1 MSKFEQIHETV
12 LRDIVDIVSDVKDAK
27 GIDLF
32 SNTKSFKSINTATSG
47 LVLVFPV
54 LCSST
59 IQLSNAAMITKA
71 IERRATS
78 LLQMLFSA
86 ISITNATD
94 AMEYVKQVHTNLY
107 IDDHMTVD
115 SFIDA
120 IDKYV
125 VNANESCVVDRSMY
139 EAVKA
144 DLKNLN
150 YFLPSSISETS
161 LNDFKIST
169 INGSRRI
176 IQEKRGDHPA
186 DLRKTAAEG
195 FGKQLLDQDVKKANE
210 IQPTQVV
217 IHFTSCGI
225 EGEPVNTSAVV
236 GVKAKLYPIDSMDII
251 NRLKIKNQDNNGF
264 NKFLRAATREI
275 SFWKDFVFAI
285 DKAKIDA
292 ISNSKRGSSS
302 KFWKVL
308 ERRALKSKVRRAI
321 RSTNDA
327 TAISTLVVSG
337 EEVEYLKKMEN
348 IDISKENIIR
358 PIMESYNLMSVVIV
372 DESLEHA
379 KFLFDTSDDIYETV
393 SFNHLEREASDNSYK
408 KVINLMTKIS
418 R

>member
-1 MSKFEQIHETV
+1 MSKYEQIHETV
-12 LRDIVDIVSDVKDAK
+12 VRDIVDIVADTKD
-27 GIDLF
+27 GFDIF
-32 SNTKSFKSINTATSG
+32 QTGKSFKSINTATSG
-47 LVLVFPV
+47 LILVFPV

-59 IQLSNAAMITKA
+59 IQMANAAMVSKA

-86 ISITNATD
+86 ISITNAKD

-107 IDDHMTVD
+107 IDDHMTID

-125 VNANESCVVDRSMY
+125 VSANESAIIDKTMY
-139 EAVKA
+139 ESVRA

-150 YFLPSSISETS
+150 YFLASSISESS
-161 LNDFKIST
+161 LNDFKITS
-169 INGSRRI
+169 INGSRRVL
-176 IQEKRGDHPA
+176 QEKRGDSRV
-186 DLRKTAAEG
+186 DLGKTASEM
-195 FGKQLLDQDVKKANE
+195 FSKQLLDSDVKKANE
-210 IQPTQVV
+210 LQPTQMV
-217 IHFTSCGI
+217 IHFTSCGM
-225 EGEPVNTSAVV
+225 EGDPVNTSAVI

-251 NRLKIKNQDNNGF
+251 NRIKLKNQDNNGF
-264 NKFLRAATREI
+264 NKFLRASTREI

-308 ERRALKSKVRRAI
+308 ERRALKSKIRRSL
-321 RSTNDA
+321 RGTNDA
-327 TAISTLVVSG
+327 TAITTLVVSG

-348 IDISKENIIR
+348 IDISKESVMR

-372 DESLEHA
+372 DESMENA
-379 KFLFDTSDDIYETV
+379 KFLFDTADDIYETV
-393 SFNHLEREASDNSYK
+393 SFNHLEREASDNNYK
-408 KVINLMTKIS
+408 KVVNLMTKLS

>member
-1 MSKFEQIHETV
+1 MSKYEQIHETV
-12 LRDIVDIVSDVKDAK
+12 VRDICDILVDAK
-27 GIDLF
+27 DGFDLF
-32 SNTKSFKSINTATSG
+32 QTGKSFKSINTATSG
-47 LVLVFPV
+47 LILVFPV

-59 IQLSNAAMITKA
+59 IQMANAAMVSKA

-86 ISITNATD
+86 ISITNAKD

-107 IDDHMTVD
+107 IDDHMTID

-125 VNANESCVVDRSMY
+125 VSANESAIIDKTMY
-139 EAVKA
+139 ESVRA

-150 YFLPSSISETS
+150 YFLASSISESS
-161 LNDFKIST
+161 LNDFKITS
-169 INGSRRI
+169 INGSRRVL
-176 IQEKRGDHPA
+176 QEKRGDDRV
-186 DLRKTAAEG
+186 DLNKTASEM
-195 FGKQLLDQDVKKANE
+195 FSKQLLDSDVKKANE
-210 IQPTQVV
+210 LQPTQMV
-217 IHFTSCGI
+217 IHFTSCGM
-225 EGEPVNTSAVV
+225 EGDPVNTSAVI

-251 NRLKIKNQDNNGF
+251 NRIKLKNQDNNGF
-264 NKFLRAATREI
+264 NKFLRASTREI

-308 ERRALKSKVRRAI
+308 ERRALKSKLRR
-321 RSTNDA
+321 RLRGTNDA
-327 TAISTLVVSG
+327 TAITTLVISG

-348 IDISKENIIR
+348 IDISKESVMR
-358 PIMESYNLMSVVIV
+358 PIMESYNLMGVVIV
-372 DESLEHA
+372 DESMENA
-379 KFLFDTSDDIYETV
+379 KFLFDTADDIYETV
-393 SFNHLEREASDNSYK
+393 SFNHLEREASDNNYK
-408 KVINLMTKIS
+408 KVVNLMTKLS

>member
-1 MSKFEQIHETV
+1 MSKYEQIHETV
-12 LRDIVDIVSDVKDAK
+12 VRDICDIVADAK
-27 GIDLF
+27 DGFDLF
-32 SNTKSFKSINTATSG
+32 QTGKSFKSINTATSG
-47 LVLVFPV
+47 LILVFPV

-59 IQLSNAAMITKA
+59 IQMANAAMVSKA

-86 ISITNATD
+86 ISITNAKD

-107 IDDHMTVD
+107 IDDHMTID

-125 VNANESCVVDRSMY
+125 VSANESAIIDKTMY
-139 EAVKA
+139 ESVRA

-150 YFLPSSISETS
+150 YFLASSISESS
-161 LNDFKIST
+161 LNDFKITS
-169 INGSRRI
+169 INGSRRVL
-176 IQEKRGDHPA
+176 QEKRGDDRV
-186 DLRKTAAEG
+186 DLNKTASEM
-195 FGKQLLDQDVKKANE
+195 FSKQLLDSDVKKANE
-210 IQPTQVV
+210 LQPTQMV
-217 IHFTSCGI
+217 IHFTSCGM
-225 EGEPVNTSAVV
+225 EGDPVNTSAVI

-251 NRLKIKNQDNNGF
+251 NRIKLKNQDNNGF
-264 NKFLRAATREI
+264 NKFLRASTREI

-308 ERRALKSKVRRAI
+308 ERRALKSKLRRSL
-321 RSTNDA
+321 RGTNDA
-327 TAISTLVVSG
+327 TAITTLVISG

-348 IDISKENIIR
+348 IDISKESVMR

-372 DESLEHA
+372 DESMENA
-379 KFLFDTSDDIYETV
+379 KFLFDTADDIYETV
-393 SFNHLEREASDNSYK
+393 SFNHLEREASDNNYK
-408 KVINLMTKIS
+408 KVVNLMTKLS

>member
-1 MSKFEQIHETV
+1 MSKYEQIHETV
-12 LRDIVDIVSDVKDAK
+12 VRDICDIVVDAK
-27 GIDLF
+27 DGFDLF
-32 SNTKSFKSINTATSG
+32 QTGKSFKSINTATSG
-47 LVLVFPV
+47 LILVFPV

-59 IQLSNAAMITKA
+59 IQMANAAMVSKA

-86 ISITNATD
+86 ISITNAKD

-107 IDDHMTVD
+107 IDDHMTID

-125 VNANESCVVDRSMY
+125 VSANESAIIDKTMY
-139 EAVKA
+139 ESVRA

-150 YFLPSSISETS
+150 YFLASSISESS
-161 LNDFKIST
+161 LNDFKITS
-169 INGSRRI
+169 INGSRRVL
-176 IQEKRGDHPA
+176 QEKRGDDRV
-186 DLRKTAAEG
+186 DLNKTASEM
-195 FGKQLLDQDVKKANE
+195 FSKQLLDSDVKKANE
-210 IQPTQVV
+210 LQPTQMV
-217 IHFTSCGI
+217 IHFTSCGM
-225 EGEPVNTSAVV
+225 EGDPVNTSAVI

-251 NRLKIKNQDNNGF
+251 NRIKLKNQDNNGF
-264 NKFLRAATREI
+264 NKFLRASTREI

-308 ERRALKSKVRRAI
+308 ERRALKSKLRRSL
-321 RSTNDA
+321 RGTNDA
-327 TAISTLVVSG
+327 TAITTLVISG

-348 IDISKENIIR
+348 IDISKESVMR

-372 DESLEHA
+372 DESMENA
-379 KFLFDTSDDIYETV
+379 KFLFDTADDIYETV
-393 SFNHLEREASDNSYK
+393 SFNHLEREASDNNYK
-408 KVINLMTKIS
+408 KVVNLMTKLS

>member
-1 MSKFEQIHETV
+1 MSKYEQIHETV
-12 LRDIVDIVSDVKDAK
+12 VRDIVDIISDAK
-27 GIDLF
+27 DGFDMF
-32 SNTKSFKSINTATSG
+32 QTGKSFKSINTATSG
-47 LVLVFPV
+47 LILVFPV

-59 IQLSNAAMITKA
+59 IQMANAAMVSKA

-86 ISITNATD
+86 ISITNAKD

-107 IDDHMTVD
+107 IDDHMTID

-125 VNANESCVVDRSMY
+125 VSANESAIIDKTMY
-139 EAVKA
+139 ESVRA

-150 YFLPSSISETS
+150 YFLASSISESS
-161 LNDFKIST
+161 LNDFKITS
-169 INGSRRI
+169 INGSRRVL
-176 IQEKRGDHPA
+176 QEKRGDSRV
-186 DLRKTAAEG
+186 DLAKTASEM
-195 FGKQLLDQDVKKANE
+195 FSKQLLDSDVKKANE
-210 IQPTQVV
+210 LQPTQMV
-217 IHFTSCGI
+217 IHFTSCGM
-225 EGEPVNTSAVV
+225 EGDPVNTSAVI

-251 NRLKIKNQDNNGF
+251 NRIKLKNQDNNGF
-264 NKFLRAATREI
+264 NKFLRASTREI

-308 ERRALKSKVRRAI
+308 ERRALKSKLRRNL
-321 RSTNDA
+321 RGTNDA
-327 TAISTLVVSG
+327 TAITTLVVSG

-348 IDISKENIIR
+348 IDISKESIIR

-372 DESLEHA
+372 DESMENA
-379 KFLFDTSDDIYETV
+379 KFLFDTADDIYETV
-393 SFNHLEREASDNSYK
+393 SFNHLEREASDNNYK
-408 KVINLMTKIS
+408 KVVNLMTKLS

>member
-1 MSKFEQIHETV
+1 MSKYEQIHETV
-12 LRDIVDIVSDVKDAK
+12 VRDICDIVADAK
-27 GIDLF
+27 DGFDRF
-32 SNTKSFKSINTATSG
+32 QTGKSFKSINTATSG
-47 LVLVFPV
+47 LILVFPV

-59 IQLSNAAMITKA
+59 IQMANAAMVSKA

-86 ISITNATD
+86 ISITNAKD

-107 IDDHMTVD
+107 IDDHMTID

-125 VNANESCVVDRSMY
+125 VSANESAIIDKTMY
-139 EAVKA
+139 ESVRA

-150 YFLPSSISETS
+150 YFLASSISESS
-161 LNDFKIST
+161 LNDFKITS
-169 INGSRRI
+169 INGSRRVL
-176 IQEKRGDHPA
+176 QEKRGDDRV
-186 DLRKTAAEG
+186 DLNKTASEM
-195 FGKQLLDQDVKKANE
+195 FSKQLLDSDVKKANE
-210 IQPTQVV
+210 LQPTQMV
-217 IHFTSCGI
+217 IHFTSCGM
-225 EGEPVNTSAVV
+225 EGDPVNTSAVI

-251 NRLKIKNQDNNGF
+251 NRIKLKNQDNNGF
-264 NKFLRAATREI
+264 NKFLRASTREI

-308 ERRALKSKVRRAI
+308 ERRALKSKLRRSL
-321 RSTNDA
+321 RGTNDA
-327 TAISTLVVSG
+327 TAITTLVISG

-348 IDISKENIIR
+348 IDISKESVMR
-358 PIMESYNLMSVVIV
+358 PIMESYNLMGVVIV
-372 DESLEHA
+372 DESMENA
-379 KFLFDTSDDIYETV
+379 KFLFDTADDIYETV
-393 SFNHLEREASDNSYK
+393 SFNHLEREASDNNYK
-408 KVINLMTKIS
+408 KVVNLMTKLS

>member
-1 MSKFEQIHETV
+1 MSKFTQIHETV
-12 LRDIVDIVSDVKDAK
+12 VRDIIDIIDSAKD
-27 GIDLF
+27 GFDLF
-32 SNTKSFKSINTATSG
+32 KTTKSFKSINTATSG
-47 LVLVFPV
+47 LILVFPV
-54 LCSST
+54 LCSSA
-59 IQLSNAAMITKA
+59 IQPANAAMVTKA

-86 ISITNATD
+86 ISITDASD

-125 VNANESCVVDRSMY
+125 IQANESVVVDTAMY
-139 EAVKA
+139 ESVKA

-150 YFLPSSISETS
+150 YFLASSISEGS
-161 LNDFKIST
+161 LNDFKITS
-169 INGSRRI
+169 INGSRRVL
-176 IQEKRGDHPA
+176 QEKRGDHTV
-186 DLRKTAAEG
+186 DLNKTAAEM
-195 FGKQLLDQDVKKANE
+195 FSKQLLDSDVKKANE
-210 IQPTQVV
+210 LQPTQMV
-217 IHFTSCGI
+217 IHFTSCGM
-225 EGEPVNTSAVV
+225 EGDPVDASAVI

-251 NRLKIKNQDNNGF
+251 NRIKLKNQDNNGF

-292 ISNSKRGSSS
+292 ISNSNRGSSS

-308 ERRALKSKVRRAI
+308 ERRAIKSKIRRSM
-321 RSTNDA
+321 RGTNDA
-327 TAISTLVVSG
+327 TAITTLVVSG

-348 IDISKENIIR
+348 INITKESTMR

-372 DESLEHA
+372 DESLESA
-379 KFLFDTSDDIYETV
+379 KFLFDTSDDTYETV
-393 SFNHLEREASDNSYK
+393 SFNHLEREASDNNYK
-408 KVINLMTKIS
+408 KVINLMTKLS

>member
-1 MSKFEQIHETV
+1 MSKYEQIHETV
-12 LRDIVDIVSDVKDAK
+12 VRDIVDILSDAK
-27 GIDLF
+27 DGFDMF
-32 SNTKSFKSINTATSG
+32 QTGKSFKSINTATSG
-47 LVLVFPV
+47 LILVFPV

-59 IQLSNAAMITKA
+59 IQMANAAMVSKA

-86 ISITNATD
+86 ISITNAKD

-107 IDDHMTVD
+107 IDDHMTID

-125 VNANESCVVDRSMY
+125 VSANESAIIDKTMY
-139 EAVKA
+139 ESVRA

-150 YFLPSSISETS
+150 YFLASSISESS
-161 LNDFKIST
+161 LNDFKITS
-169 INGSRRI
+169 INGSRRVL
-176 IQEKRGDHPA
+176 QEKRGDSRV
-186 DLRKTAAEG
+186 DLAKTASEM
-195 FGKQLLDQDVKKANE
+195 FSKQLLDSDVKKANE
-210 IQPTQVV
+210 LQPTQMV
-217 IHFTSCGI
+217 IHFTSCGM
-225 EGEPVNTSAVV
+225 EGDPVNTSAVI

-251 NRLKIKNQDNNGF
+251 NRIKLKNQDNNGF
-264 NKFLRAATREI
+264 NKFLRASTREI

-308 ERRALKSKVRRAI
+308 ERRALKSKLRRNL
-321 RSTNDA
+321 RGTNDA
-327 TAISTLVVSG
+327 TAITTLVVSG

-348 IDISKENIIR
+348 IDISKESIIR

-372 DESLEHA
+372 DESMENA
-379 KFLFDTSDDIYETV
+379 KFLFDTADDIYETV
-393 SFNHLEREASDNSYK
+393 SFNHLEREASDNNYK
-408 KVINLMTKIS
+408 KVVNLMTKLS